1 MKVYDKARELVEVL
15 KQEETYAEFVRWQ
28 RQVFTDPRLKA
39 MLLEL
44 RTQEFNLHRRQLLGE
59 EVSAEQKEAVRRL
72 YELARNEPTL
82 ASYLDAEYQF
92 SRMILEIQRIINEA
106 VPVKAHGTS

>member
-15 KQEETYAEFVRWQ
+15 KQEEIYAEFLHWQ
-28 RQVFTDPRLKA
+28 RQVFSDPQHKA

-59 EVSAEQKEAVRRL
+59 EVSPEQKEAVRKL
-72 YELARNEPTL
+72 YELARNNPTL
-82 ASYLDAEYQF
+82 ARYLDVEYQF
-92 SRMILEIQRIINEA
+92 SRMMLEIQRIINEA
-106 VPVKAHGTS
+106 VPDKAHGKS